1 MVKFFKD
8 HSTFC
13 VWISIFEIFDR
24 ISSQSRSKVKEE
36 KLTCMRLA
44 AWLVLA
50 RMTPHMPS
58 PAMTPP
64 EFVPAHAAKM
74 KMQSLPYC
82 NKINK

>member
-1 MVKFFKD
+1 
-8 HSTFC
+8 
-13 VWISIFEIFDR
+13 
-24 ISSQSRSKVKEE
+24 
-36 KLTCMRLA
+36 MRLA

-64 EFVPAHAAKM
+64 DFVPAHAAKM

-82 NKINK
+82 NMQTDGVRITVIGMG